1 MPTTTT
7 DRSTP
12 PPIHPVPPMKLP
24 RPRVVTLSNGIPVYL
39 TVGGTQEVLKM
50 EVEFRAG
57 RPYET
62 ARQTSRSVEALL
74 RDGTRRRSG
83 ADIAETLDF
92 YGGTFSTPSSL
103 DNSRFALFTLS
114 KHFGKLLPL
123 VAEMVIEPTFPQK
136 ELNNYIERGIQR
148 LKVDAERAD
157 IVAYREITARLFGA
171 DHPYG
176 YNSSETTYRAQR
188 RAALLDHH
196 DHHFTAENCAIYL
209 SGRPGADALELL
221 DRYLGHGLPHGIRS
235 VPDLP
240 PVSTPAA
247 GRLHLDHADEHQSAI
262 RVARRL
268 FHHTAPEY
276 HEFLVLNGVLGG
288 YFGSRLMSNLR
299 EDKGMTYG
307 ISSSLDTLHHDGFFL
322 IGAEVGKEHRER
334 AVEEIFHEMR
344 LLGEELVPEEELDMV
359 RNYLLGTLLN
369 VLDGPLNTG
378 SVVRS
383 YIAREQPLDAFERMD
398 RTIRTVTPERLRE
411 LAQKYLRPS
420 DMWVLTVG

>member
-1 MPTTTT
+1 MPPTTT
-7 DRSTP
+7 DRSIP
-12 PPIHPVPPMKLP
+12 PPIHPVPSMQLP

-39 TVGGTQEVLKM
+39 TIGGTQEVLKM

-57 RPYET
+57 RPYE
-62 ARQTSRSVEALL
+62 AAPQVSRTVEALL
-74 RDGTRRRSG
+74 RDGTRRHSG

-114 KHFGKLLPL
+114 KHFDKLLPL
-123 VAEMVIEPTFPQK
+123 VAEMLIEPTFPQK
-136 ELNNYIERGIQR
+136 ELNNYVERGIQR

-157 IVAYREITARLFGA
+157 IVAYREITERMFGA
-171 DHPYG
+171 AHPYG
-176 YNSSETTYRAQR
+176 YNSSEDIYRAQR
-188 RAALLDHH
+188 REALLDHH
-196 DHHFTAENCAIYL
+196 RSHFSAENCAIYL

-221 DRYLGHGLPHGIRS
+221 DRYLGHGLPRGVRS
-235 VPDLP
+235 QPNLP
-240 PVSTPAA
+240 TVAAAAA
-247 GRLHLDHADEHQSAI
+247 GRVHLDHNDEHQSAI

-268 FHHTAPEY
+268 FNHTAPDY

-299 EDKGMTYG
+299 EEKGMTYG

-322 IGAEVGKEHRER
+322 IGTEVGKEHRER
-334 AVEEIFHEMR
+334 AIEEIFHEMR
-344 LLGEELVPEEELDMV
+344 RLGEALVDEAELTMV

-369 VLDGPLNTG
+369 VLDGPLNVG

-383 YIAREQPLDAFERMD
+383 YISREQPLDAFERMD

-411 LAQKYLRPS
+411 LAQKYLNPD